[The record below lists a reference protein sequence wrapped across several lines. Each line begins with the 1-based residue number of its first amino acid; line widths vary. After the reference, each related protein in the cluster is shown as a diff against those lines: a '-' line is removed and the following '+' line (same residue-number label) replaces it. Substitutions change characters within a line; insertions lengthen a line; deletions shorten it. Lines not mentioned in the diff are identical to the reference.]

1 MSEGSSETGQMSL
14 EELEVGPVTPR
25 SAAKPLSGQRRTI
38 QQTQADLK
46 ALNDVL
52 LSCISNSERTIS
64 AARAGS
70 ASANRAPGPPGP
82 ERADELAGT
91 PKPRPK
97 TGGAQ
102 PNYQGGYIRAT
113 APQDRPHSAGATGRM
128 TSRVLVRA
136 ESRPFGTSNGPS
148 NESSLGLG
156 SMDTPLTHP
165 SATPYYSDGRGTP
178 LRQSRSAPPED
189 RDSLSDLP
197 GFMVDSS
204 FDNGPPTGVRGSQYL
219 ARPGTSTRRRPF
231 SFEQGPSQYTSEIDN
246 MPSYGGAVLR
256 ERSIA
261 FDVLER
267 DNNALRVELNIK
279 NREMSAAR
287 ERIAELTDALREQEY
302 RAETAQHKLD
312 NVKQNAEKYIIAR
325 DEEITRLNGELQQ
338 MESHFLDK
346 LAIAEERIANY
357 DVQAE
362 EIRSLRSRLDF
373 IQGENASSNDS
384 WSSILR
390 TKESQ
395 IETMRKD
402 AEKKHELEVRLTKN
416 QAEIALLQQ
425 EALSLKRQ
433 LADSQR
439 ALAEQAENH
448 KVEKAALEA
457 KAKKLSTDL
466 TASQKL
472 VLELEGRISTYIPE
486 IERLTMIVDGVRS
499 ESVQERDKLLHN
511 VQITHTWIRK
521 METTLSLPS
530 LRGAP
535 IEEELKA
542 LEVAISGLAR
552 GSGPSVP
559 QKQSTGEGAEAKVL
573 KEKIRALSS
582 LIGSLNG
589 DTGEVK
595 PEDTDAALVYIETMA
610 KRMSEKAAQATQAA
624 QANAE
629 AIRELE
635 LQRQRNAVLTE
646 QLQKLREQRQTPPSR
661 TDSAEEVQQLQ
672 NDLKQVK
679 DALAAA
685 MIKHLQETTAM
696 EAEIARLKA
705 NPTMPSGTN
714 IADAQLSQKAYAEL
728 CTDNDELHAQVDTLS
743 SLLKDK
749 ERELA
754 LITEELQSHSQTT
767 KKFGDLMKANATMEG
782 ELERLREEHEAGL
795 REVLST
801 RSELS
806 FRGEQI
812 RDLQEQLSAMTQQR
826 NALEERLVDTYN
838 SVAVQDQN
846 KADKERLLQEELSA
860 SRIQLQQAVE
870 ESHTMQQTKDM
881 IIQRISEELVE
892 TRSTVEMMDSRLTEK
907 LRTAE
912 ERAATLQER
921 VAELD
926 SLLHDERDRSNKLA
940 HDLAVSRETN
950 EALTNKM
957 IKDTMRIEK
966 EKDELEVRLN
976 ADRERLRAQ
985 YDETIRLANEQISV
999 LEKQVDELRAGG
1011 VRTDP
1016 RDGLVDALSSDLD
1029 TLKEKHAHTVAEL
1042 TDKLNELQATL
1053 LSEKDANIATIT
1065 RLTAAHN
1072 ATQQELESTQKCL
1085 EAATGQYDADL
1096 RRIRAEARATEEDL
1110 RQQLDEAN
1118 SELAALGL
1126 RLQEHA
1132 SQKGSEVSALSEALQ
1147 EAQNAISERDTIV
1160 EGTKRVIRDLTAEL
1174 DMLRAAAKTAE
1185 MRSNDEL
1192 REISEL
1198 VKSFRY
1204 DVVTTQADKDSRIE
1218 ALEQRIRDL
1227 DAEKNTV
1234 TERKDEIIE
1243 KLSADLIRLQKQME
1257 DVRTNSS
1264 AKIDQLR
1271 QDLLAS
1277 EVSGSTT
1284 ASRLQAQLEAA
1295 HMESSEAERRYTRE
1309 RSELET
1315 QIEKLTYELE
1325 KERRESSERLRQT
1338 TANSMEQLEIL
1349 QRELHA
1355 AQARVTEDQ
1364 SDRVTLLSTEL
1375 ISKNKT
1381 IEQLQLQLQDAEER
1395 FRRTDR
1401 ESGQVIKHLQDSI
1414 EVLNEQFE
1422 EMRTMK
1428 DGVIDRLS
1436 RQVRSSSSRLPSRP
1450 SSASSSR
1457 PMQSEETEAGQIARL
1472 KRELKETRALL
1483 DRTIRAQE
1491 KDLHS
1496 LTEKVD
1502 EQMRELNARDL
1513 RIEELQDS
1521 LELTTSKLYE
1531 RENKGM

>member
-25 SAAKPLSGQRRTI
+25 AAAKPISGQRRTI

-70 ASANRAPGPPGP
+70 TSANRAPATLGLQGG
-82 ERADELAGT
+82 DELTST
-91 PKPRPK
+91 PKQRPK

-102 PNYQGGYIRAT
+102 PSYQGGYIRAT
-113 APQDRPHSAGATGRM
+113 GSQDRPHSAGPTGRM

-136 ESRPFGTSNGPS
+136 DSRPFGASNGPS
-148 NESSLGLG
+148 NDSSLGLG
-156 SMDTPLTHP
+156 SVDTPLIHP
-165 SATPYYSDGRGTP
+165 STTPYYSDGRGTP

-204 FDNGPPTGVRGSQYL
+204 LDNGPSTGVRSSQHL
-219 ARPGTSTRRRPF
+219 TRPGTSTRRRPF
-231 SFEQGPSQYTSEIDN
+231 SFEQGPSQYVSDLDN
-246 MPSYGGAVLR
+246 MPSFGGTVLR

-373 IQGENASSNDS
+373 MQGENASSNDS

-402 AEKKHELEVRLTKN
+402 AERKHELEVRVTKN

-433 LADSQR
+433 LADAQR
-439 ALAEQAENH
+439 ACAEQAESYQ
-448 KVEKAALEA
+448 VEKAALEA
-457 KAKKLSTDL
+457 KAKKLSADL
-466 TASQKL
+466 AASQKL

-511 VQITHTWIRK
+511 VQITRTWIRK

-542 LEVAISGLAR
+542 LETAINGLSQGSGFAISR
-552 GSGPSVP
+552 KQPSG
-559 QKQSTGEGAEAKVL
+559 TGTEDEAL
-573 KEKIRALSS
+573 KDKIQALSS

-589 DTGEVK
+589 ATGEIK
-595 PEDTDAALVYIETMA
+595 PGDTDAALVYIETMA
-610 KRMSEKAAQATQAA
+610 KRMSEKAAQVTQVTQA
-624 QANAE
+624 NTE
-629 AIRELE
+629 SMRELE

-646 QLQKLREQRQTPPSR
+646 QLQKLREQRQTPLPR
-661 TDSAEEVQQLQ
+661 AEGTEEVQQLQ

-685 MIKHLQETTAM
+685 MVKHLQETTAL

-705 NPTMPSGTN
+705 DPTLSSGANAT
-714 IADAQLSQKAYAEL
+714 DTQLSHKAYAAL

-743 SLLKDK
+743 SLLKEK

-754 LITEELQSHSQTT
+754 LITEELHTHSQSTQRVDELT
-767 KKFGDLMKANATMEG
+767 KANETMEG
-782 ELERLREEHEAGL
+782 ELERLRVEHEAGL

-812 RDLQEQLSAMTQQR
+812 RDLQEQLSVMTQQR
-826 NALEERLVDTYN
+826 NALEERLMDTYN
-838 SVAVQDQN
+838 SVAAHDQD

-870 ESHTMQQTKDM
+870 ESHAMQQTKDM

-907 LRTAE
+907 LKTTE

-921 VAELD
+921 VTELE
-926 SLLHDERDRSNKLA
+926 SLLRDEHDRSNKLA
-940 HDLAVSRETN
+940 HDLAISRETN

-966 EKDELEVRLN
+966 EKDELEARLTM
-976 ADRERLRAQ
+976 DRDRLQAQ
-985 YDETIRLANEQISV
+985 YEETIRLANEQIAL
-999 LEKQVDELRAGG
+999 LEKQVDELRGA
-1011 VRTDP
+1011 RSDP

-1053 LSEKDANIATIT
+1053 LSEKDASVATIT

-1096 RRIRAEARATEEDL
+1096 RRIRAEARASEEDL

-1118 SELAALGL
+1118 SEIAALGL

-1147 EAQNAISERDTIV
+1147 EAQNAITERDTIV
-1160 EGTKRVIRDLTAEL
+1160 EGTKRVIRDLTTEL
-1174 DMLRAAAKTAE
+1174 ETLRAAAKTAE

-1198 VKSFRY
+1198 VRSFRY

-1218 ALEQRIRDL
+1218 ALERRIRDL

-1243 KLSADLIRLQKQME
+1243 RLSSDLIRLQKQME

-1295 HMESSEAERRYTRE
+1295 HLESSEAERRYTRE

-1375 ISKNKT
+1375 IAKNKT
-1381 IEQLQLQLQDAEER
+1381 IEQLQLQLRDAEER
-1395 FRRTDR
+1395 LRRTDR

-1457 PMQSEETEAGQIARL
+1457 PLQSEESEAAQIARL

-1491 KDLHS
+1491 QDLHS

-1531 RENKGM
+1531 RESKGM